1 MIKCVD
7 NRFARLVR
15 LAVCLITQQIREIM
29 KKIKNEA
36 ALSKKAIQV
45 GENYALKRG
54 YAGFSSTMSA
64 NEKTEAIYRLL
75 VLDKLVVGLPA
86 DKEDLPSMKHKLALW
101 IQKLLPK
108 DDPLLK

>member
-1 MIKCVD
+1 MYLTSQSIGD
-7 NRFARLVR
+7 
-15 LAVCLITQQIREIM
+15 IM

-54 YAGFSSTMSA
+54 YTGFSPTMSA

-75 VLDKLVVGLPA
+75 VLDKLVVALPA

>member
-1 MIKCVD
+1 
-7 NRFARLVR
+7 
-15 LAVCLITQQIREIM
+15 M

-64 NEKTEAIYRLL
+64 NEKTESIYRLL
-75 VLDKLVVGLPA
+75 VLDKLIVALPA

-101 IQKLLPK
+101 IQKHLPK
-108 DDPLLK
+108 DDPLLQ

>member
-1 MIKCVD
+1 
-7 NRFARLVR
+7 
-15 LAVCLITQQIREIM
+15 M

-45 GENYALKRG
+45 GENYAIKRG

-75 VLDKLVVGLPA
+75 VQDQLVVALPE
-86 DKEDLPSMKHKLALW
+86 DKEDLPALKHKLAIW

-108 DDPLLK
+108 DDPLLQ

>member
-1 MIKCVD
+1 LIKE
-7 NRFARLVR
+7 
-15 LAVCLITQQIREIM
+15 TKQEIREVM

-36 ALSKKAIQV
+36 ALTKKAIQV

-54 YAGFSSTMSA
+54 YAGFSATMSA

-75 VLDKLVVGLPA
+75 VLDKLVVALPA

-101 IQKLLPK
+101 IQKVLPK

>member
-1 MIKCVD
+1 
-7 NRFARLVR
+7 
-15 LAVCLITQQIREIM
+15 M
-29 KKIKNEA
+29 KKIKNEI

-54 YAGFSSTMSA
+54 YEGFSATMSA

-75 VLDKLVVGLPA
+75 VLDKLIVALPA

-108 DDPLLK
+108 NDPLLM

>member
-1 MIKCVD
+1 
-7 NRFARLVR
+7 
-15 LAVCLITQQIREIM
+15 M
-29 KKIKNEA
+29 KKIKNEI

-75 VLDKLVVGLPA
+75 VLDKLIVALP
-86 DKEDLPSMKHKLALW
+86 EDQENLQTMKHKLALW
-101 IQKLLPK
+101 IMKHLPK
-108 DDPLLK
+108 DDPLLQ